1 MRRKYC
7 SIFVSTSVFNWNLSE
22 AVPLTSLGIR
32 FIVRP
37 SYCCTTKGHSF
48 ALSLELPVYIKWRYD
63 RYLIKFYMQK
73 FGLIRDRMQEQP
85 ATGILHRKFC
95 MEVPE
100 WRMKER
106 HEMTAWLVCLKL
118 IFCCVYSVTWYSRT
132 RGYCAGILR
141 EKKIDTWW
149 TWNQP
154 FSFTEQNSSE
164 ETNSCLTL

>member
-63 RYLIKFYMQK
+63 RYLIKFCMQK
-73 FGLIRDRMQEQP
+73 FGLIRDTLQEQP
-85 ATGILHRKFC
+85 ATSILHRKFC
-95 MEVPE
+95 IEVPE
-100 WRMKER
+100 WR
-106 HEMTAWLVCLKL
+106 
-118 IFCCVYSVTWYSRT
+118 
-132 RGYCAGILR
+132 
-141 EKKIDTWW
+141 EKKIWNDGMTCVFEAHILLCLFFYVIQPYAWVLCRNITREKINSWW
-149 TWNQP
+149 AWNQP
-154 FSFTEQNSSE
+154 FIFTEQNSSE
-164 ETNSCLTL
+164 ETNSC